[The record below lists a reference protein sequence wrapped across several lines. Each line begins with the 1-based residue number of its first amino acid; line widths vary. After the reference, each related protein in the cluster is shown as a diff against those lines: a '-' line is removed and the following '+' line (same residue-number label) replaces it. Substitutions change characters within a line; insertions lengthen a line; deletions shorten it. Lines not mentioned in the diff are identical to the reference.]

1 VVEVYLQRCE
11 SAGHSDLRDLLSDSV
26 RLFRG
31 LGVRRCA
38 LFLRQV
44 GSERLACYFSHGFA
58 QGQAD
63 RSLSVGADRTSLV
76 GLLLAQPG
84 AAFRISAAQ
93 VAGLGHKLPPELRDW
108 PPNSG
113 LLLAAV
119 SVQARAV
126 GFWWADA
133 GNEGRETKAE
143 GFSLFR
149 RAAAGFGPA
158 FTRLLKS
165 RQPAGNDH

>member
-1 VVEVYLQRCE
+1 
-11 SAGHSDLRDLLSDSV
+11 
-26 RLFRG
+26 
-31 LGVRRCA
+31 
-38 LFLRQV
+38 
-44 GSERLACYFSHGFA
+44 
-58 QGQAD
+58 
-63 RSLSVGADRTSLV
+63 
-76 GLLLAQPG
+76 
-84 AAFRISAAQ
+84 
-93 VAGLGHKLPPELRDW
+93 
-108 PPNSG
+108 
-113 LLLAAV
+113 
-119 SVQARAV
+119 V